1 MNRNNSLLVSF
12 GIVLAL
18 LLFASCKD
26 ISLNSEWRTS
36 ALASDNPDTSWQ
48 HTSTY
53 AWEDQNILL
62 GLQNDAERLVI
73 LIRAR
78 DRATQ
83 ATMIRSGLTIW
94 FDPTG
99 KKDRSFG
106 IHYPMGRQMRE
117 ARPDTS
123 KMREARPDTSK
134 MTREQPIDFT
144 NQLFRMP
151 DTMEIING
159 NEHKIIPIQNDLGFS
174 ILSVNDL
181 GTITLQYSIPLKAA
195 NSIYGVNVKPGSS
208 ITLGFETGD
217 LQRPPDNR
225 DMGRPPGEGQGP
237 DGGFGG
243 RGGGYDRWGGPRDSI
258 QQRPRGGFGFEPV
271 QFWTKVILASA
282 EGGNK

>member
-1 MNRNNSLLVSF
+1 MSKYSSF
-12 GIVLAL
+12 GGLIGLAAAL
-18 LLFASCKD
+18 SLFASCKD
-26 ISLNSEWRTS
+26 VSLNSEWRTA

-62 GLQNDAERLVI
+62 GLQNDAERMVI

-83 ATMIRSGLTIW
+83 ATIIRSGLTIW

-99 KKDRSFG
+99 KKEKSFG

-123 KMREARPDTSK
+123 KMPREK
-134 MTREQPIDFT
+134 PIEFG
-144 NQLFRMP
+144 NHPFPMP

-159 NEHKIIPIQNDLGFS
+159 DEHKIIPIHNDLGVS
-174 ILSVNDL
+174 ILSVNDM
-181 GTITLQYSIPLKAA
+181 GTITLQYSIPLKTAGSAYGINAA
-195 NSIYGVNVKPGSS
+195 PGSA
-208 ITLGFETGD
+208 IILGFETGD
-217 LQRPPDNR
+217 LERPTDNR
-225 DMGRPPGEGQGP
+225 DMRRPPGEGEGP

-243 RGGGYDRWGGPRDSI
+243 TGGRDGGYDGWGDRRDST

-271 QFWTKVILASA
+271 QFWTRVVLAA
-282 EGGNK
+282 QEGSNK